1 MTYSLVGVPVP
12 RKEGRDKVTGK
23 ARYVDDL
30 HFEGMIY
37 GTTVRSPVARGR
49 IKALHFGEGIP
60 WQDFTIVRAS
70 DIPGQNHIALIL
82 NDQPCLADSIV
93 NHPEEPVLLLA
104 HPDRYLLEDARRAV
118 EVETEPLPAVFN
130 LDESL
135 RRNVIIW
142 GEDNIFKQY
151 RVEKGDV
158 DSAWDRAHLIV
169 EGEYHTGAQ
178 EQLYIETNGM
188 IAIASP
194 ERGVAVWGSMQCPY
208 YIHKALKA
216 VFDLTDEQVRVIQ
229 TETGGGF
236 GGKEEYPSMIAAH
249 AALLAWKSGK
259 PVKVVYDRAEDMTAT
274 TKRHPSRTRHR
285 TAVSKD
291 GKLLAMEIDFVI
303 DGGAYTTLS
312 PVVLSR
318 GTIHAAGPYHC
329 PNVRINSRAL
339 ATNTP
344 PHGAF
349 RGFGAPQSIFALER
363 HLDKVAAAVGLGV
376 EELRR
381 RNFISKGQSTA
392 TGQVIAEE
400 IDMPALLDRALRESD
415 YRAKCERFAR
425 ENPGSRVKRGVG
437 LASFF
442 HGAGFTG
449 SGERYLASVVGVE
462 ATSEG
467 RVRIL
472 ASSTE
477 MGQGTNTILT
487 QIAAQTL
494 EVPYEQ
500 MDIVQPDTRHVPNSG
515 PTVASRTCM
524 VVGKLV
530 ESAALGLKHT
540 LTSLGLLKDGYSFAE
555 FARACSS
562 YTAQHGPLRSYSQ
575 YQPPPGIYWDD
586 EKYQGDAY
594 GAFAWAVYVA
604 EVSVDSLT
612 YETRVEDFVA
622 VQEVGRVIHPV
633 LATGQIE
640 GGVAQAIGYALY
652 EKVAWEKGR
661 VANGQMTNY
670 IIPTSMDI
678 PPIRVIFEERP
689 YLYGPMGAKGI
700 GELPMDGPAPAIL
713 SAIENATGLSLVS
726 IPVTPETLMTA
737 WEGTDA

>member
-208 YIHKALKA
+208 YVHKALKA